1 MCYFPRYLY
10 ARSVFD
16 VIGMEE
22 HSLRRLMGERSN
34 HTQFSTLLA
43 WSGWAAALSGV
54 LFLVWGYI
62 DREGAPW
69 SLDLAVLIL
78 NIVVPLLFLGGLAGI
93 RLRVSLKG
101 RVPADWLSLIG
112 FLVGFAGAGWF
123 VIKGVMKAP
132 DLYRQLG
139 ERTWD

>member
-34 HTQFSTLLA
+34 HTQFSTLVG

-54 LFLVWGYI
+54 LFLVWGYV
-62 DREGAPW
+62 DREGASW
-69 SLDLAVLIL
+69 YLDLATLVLA
-78 NIVVPLLFLGGLAGI
+78 IVVPLLFLAGLAGI
-93 RLRVSLKG
+93 YLKLRG
-101 RVPADWLSLIG
+101 RAGWLGLIG
-112 FLVGFAGAGWF
+112 SIISLAGAAKW
-123 VIKGVMKAP
+123 
-132 DLYRQLG
+132 
-139 ERTWD
+139 